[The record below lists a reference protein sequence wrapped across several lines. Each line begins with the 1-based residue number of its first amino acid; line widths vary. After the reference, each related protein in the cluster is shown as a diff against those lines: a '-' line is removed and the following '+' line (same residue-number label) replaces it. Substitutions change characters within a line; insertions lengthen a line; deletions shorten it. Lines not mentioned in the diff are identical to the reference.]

1 MPLDLV
7 SLKKSFD
14 ALKEVF
20 AVSEDDKRMS
30 QFTHFEVIAI
40 RAGVLKHL
48 EITYELSWKLI
59 VRWLNNNVSPGIADG
74 ISRRNLFRLALEN
87 RLIKDFNR
95 WDSYHDARN
104 DAVHRYSFERAEM
117 IYELIPDFI
126 SDIHDLILALEAQ
139 NN

>member
-7 SLKKSFD
+7 SLNKSFN

-20 AVSEDDKRMS
+20 AVSEDDDRMS

-40 RAGVLKHL
+40 RSGVLKHF
-48 EITYELSWKLI
+48 EITYELSWRLI

-74 ISRRNLFRLALEN
+74 ISRRNLFRLAMEN
-87 RLIKDFNR
+87 RLINDFDR
-95 WDSYHDARN
+95 WDNYHNARN
-104 DAVHRYSFERAEM
+104 DAVHRNSFQRAEM
-117 IYELIPDFI
+117 IYELIGDFI
-126 SDIHDLILALEAQ
+126 TDIHDLLLALEAQ